1 MQNLQKELEHAFSY
15 CEQRDNQSIKTG
27 EAMLAKLRALTDY
40 PMLLLMLLLTY
51 MKNADT
57 NVGKLRAAI

>member
-40 PMLLLMLLLTY
+40 PMLLLTY